1 MKYTAIFLDRDG
13 VINEERKDY
22 VKNIDEFKIIDGS
35 LDAIKLLKE
44 KKIIVV
50 IITNQSAI
58 NRGLLSVESLNTIHE
73 SLQIK
78 LLELGVTLDGI
89 YFCPHT
95 PEENCLC
102 RKTKPGLLL
111 EAIKELNIDIKTSL
125 MIGDSQKDLDAANAI
140 GCKSKLLSKN
150 EKLLDV
156 IRKLI

>member
-102 RKTKPGLLL
+102 RKPKPGLLL